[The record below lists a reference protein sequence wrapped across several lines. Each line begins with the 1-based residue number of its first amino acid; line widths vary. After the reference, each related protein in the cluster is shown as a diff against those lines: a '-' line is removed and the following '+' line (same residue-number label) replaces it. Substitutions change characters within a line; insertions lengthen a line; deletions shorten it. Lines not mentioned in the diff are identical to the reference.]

1 MKCASFSQ
9 RLPALAADGAA
20 APPLNHQVVRPKRE
34 VEVFTQ
40 EQHREALI
48 RRRIKF
54 VVEKGAIARLFKRG
68 THAALQEEL
77 ARRIRPEELSRIQ
90 TRDEYDFW
98 LLSTVESSCWD
109 SYSRNGL
116 DEDRWAYFAKLVNI
130 VVYEIVANRELFS
143 ETDWQRLRPFLH
155 IPVDVT
161 VTYHLSK
168 LDPSFPGVWVL
179 KGMTKDQYLGVQDAA
194 RRLAHGHE
202 VPPIWFE
209 AAWSA

>member
-1 MKCASFSQ
+1 MAI
-9 RLPALAADGAA
+9 
-20 APPLNHQVVRPKRE
+20 
-34 VEVFTQ
+34 FTQ

-54 VVEKGAIARLFKRG
+54 VVEKGAMARLFRAG
-68 THAALQEEL
+68 TNAALQEEL

-90 TRDEYDFW
+90 TRDEYDSW
-98 LLSTVESSCWD
+98 LLATVESSCWEP
-109 SYSRNGL
+109 YSRNGL
-116 DEDRWAYFAKLVNI
+116 DDDRWAYFAKVVNI

-143 ETDWQRLRPFLH
+143 EADWQRLRPYLH

-168 LDPSFPGVWVL
+168 LEPSFPGVWVL
-179 KGMTKDQYLGVQDAA
+179 KGMTKDQYTSVQDAA
-194 RRLAHGHE
+194 RRLAREYG